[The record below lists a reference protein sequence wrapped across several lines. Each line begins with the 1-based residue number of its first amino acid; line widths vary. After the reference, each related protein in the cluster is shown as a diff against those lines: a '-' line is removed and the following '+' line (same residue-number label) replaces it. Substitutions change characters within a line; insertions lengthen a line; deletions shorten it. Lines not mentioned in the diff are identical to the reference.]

1 MMAAAFAEW
10 MALKRGDTCAKDQAR
25 MRRLK
30 AKFALQYPHNERD
43 ADVAVQRLFQARQL
57 R

>member
-1 MMAAAFAEW
+1 
-10 MALKRGDTCAKDQAR
+10 

-43 ADVAVQRLFQARQL
+43 ADVAVQRLFQAKEL